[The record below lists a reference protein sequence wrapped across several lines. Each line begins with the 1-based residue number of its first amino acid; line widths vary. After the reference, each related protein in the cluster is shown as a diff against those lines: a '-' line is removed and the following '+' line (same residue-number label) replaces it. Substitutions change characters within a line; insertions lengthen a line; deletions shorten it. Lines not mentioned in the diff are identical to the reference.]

1 MLSREYQKYSFLL
14 FMNQLLTIKNRFF
27 AIFCLSLAILLTISS
42 VVFCLPAAAIL
53 RQHHE
58 SPGVLR
64 YHAQDS
70 LKDKQQNTWQV
81 VLFTD
86 HKNSPTTKYYL
97 RLVGFPGL
105 AEFIHPQPLEII
117 TSQGKTLTAPDT
129 YSISAPAANVGQY
142 DVTTIIPQLPDT
154 GTLKLVTILK
164 SDRDLSLTIT
174 KSILAEWQLLSDLPD
189 VRLSAERGASAR

>member
-1 MLSREYQKYSFLL
+1 
-14 FMNQLLTIKNRFF
+14 MNQLLAIKNQFF
-27 AIFCLSLAILLTISS
+27 AVFCLSLAILLISGS
-42 VVFCLPAAAIL
+42 VIFCPPATALL

-81 VLFTD
+81 LLFPD
-86 HKNSPTTKYYL
+86 GQNNQTTKYYL

-117 TSQGKTLTAPDT
+117 TSQGKILTAPDAYAT
-129 YSISAPAANVGQY
+129 SAPAPNVGQY
-142 DVTTIIPQLPDT
+142 DLTKIIPQLPNT
-154 GTLKLVTILK
+154 GTLKLVTILENN
-164 SDRDLSLTIT
+164 RDLSLKIT
-174 KSILAEWQLLSDLPD
+174 KPILTEWQLLAKDI
-189 VRLSAERGASAR
+189 E

>member
-1 MLSREYQKYSFLL
+1 MYHQLISNLKSIQGTLFLFL
-14 FMNQLLTIKNRFF
+14 MNHLLMIEKQFLI
-27 AIFCLSLAILLTISS
+27 IFRPILCLSLAILFAISS
-42 VVFCLPAAAIL
+42 IVFCSPAAAIL

-81 VLFTD
+81 VLFPD
-86 HKNSPTTKYYL
+86 KKNSQTTKYYL

-117 TSQGKTLTAPDT
+117 TSQGKILTAPDA
-129 YSISAPAANVGQY
+129 YSTSAPAPNVGQY
-142 DVTTIIPQLPDT
+142 DVTTIIPQLPNR

-164 SDRDLSLTIT
+164 SNRDLSLKIT
-174 KSILAEWQLLSDLPD
+174 KSILAEWQLLAKEID
-189 VRLSAERGASAR
+189 

>member
-1 MLSREYQKYSFLL
+1 MYHQLISNLKSIQGTLFLFL
-14 FMNQLLTIKNRFF
+14 MNHLLMIEKQFLI
-27 AIFCLSLAILLTISS
+27 IFRPILCLSLAILFAISS
-42 VVFCLPAAAIL
+42 IVFCSPAAAIL

-81 VLFTD
+81 VLFPD
-86 HKNSPTTKYYL
+86 KKNSQTTKYYL

-117 TSQGKTLTAPDT
+117 TSQGKILTAPDA
-129 YSISAPAANVGQY
+129 YSTSAPAPNVGQY
-142 DVTTIIPQLPDT
+142 DVTTIIPQLPNR

-164 SDRDLSLTIT
+164 SNRDLSLKIT
-174 KSILAEWQLLSDLPD
+174 KSILAEWQLLAKEI
-189 VRLSAERGASAR
+189 V